1 MHVCVVGAGVVGL
14 ATAYQLVQDGHQVT
28 VIDRATPGAGTSG
41 GNGAQLS
48 YSYVQPLADP
58 SIWRQLPKLLLAADS
73 PLKLRLQA
81 DPQQWAW
88 GLRFMLACRAST
100 SRETTAKLLALA
112 ATSRAAFDQM
122 MQAEQLACDF
132 AASGKL
138 VIYASA
144 ASFAAAQKQ
153 LALQRALGS
162 VQTAHTAMEC
172 VAIEPALQRYQ
183 AHIQGGIYTAS
194 ECAVDSQKLCDGLVA
209 VLRGRGVQF
218 LLQTQVSGW
227 VQRAGRV
234 VAVQTHSP
242 LAASQ
247 THSPLAASHTHSPL
261 AASHTHSPQ
270 AASHTHSP
278 LAASHTPRVE
288 VTADAF
294 VVAVG
299 AQAPALA
306 RELGVSLPIYPIKGY
321 SITLDVAAQPNA
333 APTVSVTDAARKV
346 VFARIGDRLRV
357 AGMAELVGHGLDI
370 APARIASLQ
379 ASTVALFPQTQ
390 GLAISQPWAGLRPAT
405 PTGRPIVGRLAGAP
419 TNVLFNVGHGPL
431 GLTLAFGT
439 AQGVVKSLLKK

>member
-1 MHVCVVGAGVVGL
+1 MHVCVLGAGVVGL
-14 ATAYQLVQDGHQVT
+14 ATAYALTQAGHQVT

-58 SIWRQLPKLLLAADS
+58 SIWRQLPKLLLAPDS

-88 GLRFMLACRAST
+88 GLRFMQACKAST
-100 SRETTAKLLALA
+100 SLQTTTQLLALA
-112 ATSRAAFDQM
+112 TTSRAAFDQM
-122 MQAEQLACDF
+122 MQAEQLDCDF

-138 VIYASA
+138 VIYSDAQA
-144 ASFAAAQKQ
+144 FGAAQKQ
-153 LALQRALGS
+153 LVLQQALGS
-162 VQTAHTAMEC
+162 VQTAQTAMEC
-172 VAIEPALQRYQ
+172 VAIEPALQHYQ

-209 VLRGRGVQF
+209 VLRRRGVQF
-218 LLQTQVSGW
+218 LLQTPVTGW
-227 VQRAGRV
+227 VRQRAGRV
-234 VAVQTHSP
+234 VAVRTSQGEV
-242 LAASQ
+242 AAD
-247 THSPLAASHTHSPL
+247 T
-261 AASHTHSPQ
+261 
-270 AASHTHSP
+270 
-278 LAASHTPRVE
+278 
-288 VTADAF
+288 F

-306 RELGVSLPIYPIKGY
+306 RSLGVSLAIYPIKGY
-321 SITLDVAAQPNA
+321 SITLDVSAQPDA

-379 ASTVALFPQTQ
+379 ASTAALFPQTR
-390 GLAISQPWAGLRPAT
+390 GLAVQNPWAGLRPAT
-405 PTGRPIVGRLAGAP
+405 PTGLPIVGRVTGAP
-419 TNVLFNVGHGPL
+419 ANVLFNVGHGPL

-439 AQGVVKSLLKK
+439 ARKLVDSLLTI